1 MVTRHSGVGVLHL
14 SRGVCAAPVEV
25 EVVVCEEHPRQV
37 MVGTA
42 VGLTLAG
49 HRQVKGAEPQT
60 GERGGA
66 TEREKKR
73 KAASYGDCRAEV
85 VRALVETGHV
95 KRPLVFPL
103 QTHSSSGLA
112 KLS

>member
-1 MVTRHSGVGVLHL
+1 M
-14 SRGVCAAPVEV
+14 
-25 EVVVCEEHPRQV
+25 EVVVCEEHPREV

-49 HRQVKGAEPQT
+49 HRQVKGAGPQT

-66 TEREKKR
+66 TGRAKR
-73 KAASYGDCRAEV
+73 KAASYSDCRAEV

-95 KRPLVFPL
+95 ERPLVFSL
-103 QTHSSSGLA
+103 RTHSSSG
-112 KLS
+112 